1 MSFTE
6 IIVEP
11 TAAALARAAADRF
24 VAIVAQCQ
32 QQDGLARI
40 ALSGGSTPRAL
51 FTLLASAEY
60 ASKIDWQALDIFWG
74 DERTVPPDHSD
85 SNYRM
90 AHETLLSKVPVNE
103 HRIHRIRG
111 ELESDAAAADYSLV
125 LQQVFELTGEHSKP
139 QFDLILLGIGPDG
152 HTASLFPHT
161 SALAEREL
169 LVLAN
174 PVPQQHT
181 TRLTLTVPV
190 LQAAANVLFLVAGA
204 DKAPAVRLAIEGEWN
219 PVETPSQFLREASGQ
234 VIWMLDAAAAAELK
248 NKPTG

>member
-1 MSFTE
+1 MSRPE

-11 TAAALARAAADRF
+11 TAEALARAAADRF
-24 VAIVAQCQ
+24 VAITAHCQ
-32 QQDGLARI
+32 QQHRAARI

-51 FTLLASAEY
+51 FALLASPEY
-60 ASKIDWQALDIFWG
+60 STKIDWQALDIFWG

-90 AHETLLSKVPVNE
+90 AHEALLSKVSFDE
-103 HRIHRIRG
+103 RRIYRMRG

-125 LQQVFELTGEHSKP
+125 LQQVFELTDEFSKP

-161 SALAEREL
+161 SALSERDL
-169 LVLAN
+169 LVVAN
-174 PVPQQHT
+174 PVPQQQT

-190 LQAAANVLFLVAGA
+190 LQAASNVLFLVAGA

-234 VIWMLDAAAAAELK
+234 VIWMLDSAAAAQLRD
-248 NKPTG
+248 KPAG

>member
-1 MSFTE
+1 MSETE

-11 TAAALARAAADRF
+11 TTAALAQAAADRF
-24 VAIVAQCQ
+24 VTIVAQRQ
-32 QQDGLARI
+32 RQGGVARI

-51 FTLLASAEY
+51 FTLLASPEY
-60 ASKIDWQALDIFWG
+60 ASKIDWHALEIFWG

-90 AHETLLSKVPVNE
+90 SQETLLSKVPVNE
-103 HRIHRIRG
+103 QRIHRMRG

-125 LQQVFELTGEHSKP
+125 LQQVFELTGEHAMP

-169 LVLAN
+169 LVVAN
-174 PVPQQHT
+174 PVPQQQT

-190 LQAAANVLFLVAGA
+190 LQAASTVVFLVAGA

-219 PVETPSQFLREASGQ
+219 PAETPSQYLREASGK
-234 VIWMLDAAAAAELK
+234 VIWMLDAAAAAQLTDR
-248 NKPTG
+248 PAG